1 MKKIILIV
9 VILAAG
15 IALGIYL
22 QRQPKAQKIE
32 TQVQTDAEQAGA
44 DAKAGIQKVDA
55 VAADVKEGMQ
65 KAGDVATNVVD
76 QVKAGAQKAVEFTTN
91 AAGEIKQ
98 KLN

>member
-9 VILAAG
+9 IILAVG

-22 QRQPKAQKIE
+22 QKQPKAQKIE
-32 TQVQTDAEQAGA
+32 TQAQTDVNAGE
-44 DAKAGIQKVDA
+44 QKVD
-55 VAADVKEGMQ
+55 VATAEVKEGMQ

-91 AAGEIKQ
+91 AVGEIKQ

>member
-1 MKKIILIV
+1 MKKIILVII
-9 VILAAG
+9 ILAAG

-22 QRQPKAQKIE
+22 QRQPKSQTIE
-32 TQVQTDAEQAGA
+32 TQMQTDVHTGV
-44 DAKAGIQKVDA
+44 QKVDA
-55 VAADVKEGMQ
+55 AAAEVKAGMQ

-76 QVKAGAQKAVEFTTN
+76 HVKAGAQKAVEFTTN

>member
-22 QRQPKAQKIE
+22 QKQPKAQKIE
-32 TQVQTDAEQAGA
+32 TQMQTDVNTGV
-44 DAKAGIQKVDA
+44 QKVDA
-55 VAADVKEGMQ
+55 AAAEVKEGVQ
-65 KAGDVATNVVD
+65 KAGDMATNVEG
-76 QVKAGAQKAVEFTTN
+76 QVKADAQKVGEFTTN